1 MNPRDILL
9 INLALAC
16 YNAGSIWA
24 HEVDIFR
31 SWALLDATTFRTVQT
46 AHWRKLPYWVFVPVG
61 LSLIG
66 AIVLLWVH
74 PAGSPGW
81 VLWGNLVCQASAH
94 VLTAAMWGP
103 WQAALSRDPRGPS
116 GPFLTKILRTHW
128 IRTGLISASAVILF
142 FWAVGAQS

>member
-1 MNPRDILL
+1 MSPQGILL

-16 YNAGSIWA
+16 YNLGTIWA

-31 SWALLDATTFRTVQT
+31 SWALLDATTFRAVQT
-46 AHWRKLPYWVFVPVG
+46 AHWRKLAYWVFVPVG

-66 AIVLLWVH
+66 AIVLLWAH
-74 PAGSPGW
+74 PTRSPAW
-81 VLWGNLVCQASAH
+81 AIWGNLICQALAH
-94 VLTAAMWGP
+94 ILTAVMWGP

-116 GPFLTKILRTHW
+116 GPFLAKILRTHW

-142 FWAVGAQS
+142 LWVAGVRS